1 MSFKEW
7 KKYRL
12 AEICEYKTGKL
23 NSNAAV
29 ENGKY
34 PFFTC
39 SPETF
44 RVDSYSFNQEAVL
57 LAGNNANGIFN
68 IKLYKGKF
76 DAYQRTYVMSTKNK
90 ELINNKFLYYYLG
103 LQLNYLKQLSVGS
116 ATKFL
121 TKTIL
126 DNIIIRFPN
135 DKCEMQNIVNILSSL
150 DEKIETNNQINKKL
164 EEMAQAIFKR
174 WFVDFEFP
182 CIPKNYKFSGSGK
195 PCNPRGAG
203 KPCNPRGA
211 GKPDDYDKVLTYNR
225 VGGLPVPDGKSWFV
239 YVLLC
244 DDGSFYK
251 GMTKDLYRR
260 FYEHYTGIGAE
271 WTKIHKPVKVIHY
284 EKFNSQQEA
293 RKREEELKSG
303 YGREWIKR
311 EYKKYQEGLPAHK
324 VKEGLPAHEVKEGL
338 LAHEMKAGSPAHQTH
353 LMIAGE
359 MVQSELGMIPKG
371 WEVGMLGDIIEI
383 SSGKRPSKKST
394 EIGGEFIIPLVGA
407 STIMGYVEGYNYNEP
422 ILVIGRVGTHGVIQ
436 RFNSKVWA
444 SDNTLVIKS
453 KYYEYTNQIL
463 KTIDYSS
470 LNRGSTQPLITQ
482 TDIKNQK
489 VVIPVCDKLLDFE
502 KLVGSLYILVNNN
515 LIENDNLIKLRDTLL
530 PKLMSGEI

>member
-1 MSFKEW
+1 MTGEEIENGELRMESW
-7 KKYRL
+7 K
-12 AEICEYKTGKL
+12 EYKIGDAIQFNPKERIKKGEIAKKIAMEKLEPYTRKITGFEETEFTSGTKFRNGDTL
-23 NSNAAV
+23 LARITPCL
-29 ENGKY
+29 ENGKTARVDILNKNEVAFGSTEFIVLREKIGITDNDFIY
-34 PFFTC
+34 YLSI
-39 SPETF
+39 SPEF
-44 RVDSYSFNQEAVL
+44 RNLAIKSMNGSSGRQRVQKDVL
-57 LAGNNANGIFN
+57 EQCE
-68 IKLYKGKF
+68 IKLP
-76 DAYQRTYVMSTKNK
+76 SLK
-90 ELINNKFLYYYLG
+90 EQKAI
-103 LQLNYLKQLSVGS
+103 
-116 ATKFL
+116 AH
-121 TKTIL
+121 
-126 DNIIIRFPN
+126 
-135 DKCEMQNIVNILSSL
+135 ILSTL

-164 EEMAQAIFKR
+164 EEMAQAIFKQ

-182 CIPKNYKFSGSGK
+182 CIPKNYKFL
-195 PCNPRGAG
+195 GAG
-203 KPCNPRGA
+203 KPCNPRGT

-324 VKEGLPAHEVKEGL
+324 MKEGLSARG
-338 LAHEMKAGSPAHQTH
+338 MKAGSPAHQTR

-444 SDNTLVIKS
+444 
-453 KYYEYTNQIL
+453 
-463 KTIDYSS
+463 
-470 LNRGSTQPLITQ
+470 
-482 TDIKNQK
+482 
-489 VVIPVCDKLLDFE
+489 
-502 KLVGSLYILVNNN
+502 
-515 LIENDNLIKLRDTLL
+515 
-530 PKLMSGEI
+530 